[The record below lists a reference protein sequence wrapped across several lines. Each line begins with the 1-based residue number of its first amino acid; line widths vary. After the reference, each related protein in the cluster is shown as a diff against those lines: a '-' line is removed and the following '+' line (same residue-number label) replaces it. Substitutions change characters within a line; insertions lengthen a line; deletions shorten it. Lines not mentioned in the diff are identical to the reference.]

1 MTGVQTTLLG
11 VIAGGTIFLGLPL
24 GRVQGVSPRLRSF
37 LTMLS
42 AGILL
47 FIFFD
52 VMDAASGVV
61 DGVMAR
67 GQAGGSWSPFAVDAS
82 MLAVGFAAGALGL
95 GWLDHQLHRRRPLP
109 PIAGGSIADAAAAGL
124 DVGALAEQARRAALS
139 LGMLIAV
146 AIGIHNFSEG
156 LAIGVSARAGQ
167 VALAGTLIVG
177 FALHNATEG
186 FGIVGPLGDVR
197 PSWRWLGLAGLVGG
211 GPTFLGA
218 MIGYRVSSEPLRLAF
233 LAVAAGAILFVVGE
247 LWTGCS
253 RRAGRNLILAG
264 MAAGFLLAYASD
276 LVITFAGV

>member
-1 MTGVQTTLLG
+1 VQTTLLG
-11 VIAGGTIFLGLPL
+11 VIAGATIFLGLPL
-24 GRVQGVSPRLRSF
+24 GRIEGLSPRVRSF

-52 VMDAASGVV
+52 VMSASSDVV
-61 DGVMAR
+61 EEAMAR
-67 GQAGGSWSPFAVDAS
+67 GQDGGSWLPFTLDGG
-82 MLAVGFAAGALGL
+82 MLVAGFAAGALGL
-95 GWLDHQLHRRRPLP
+95 AWIDAQLNRRRPLP
-109 PIAGGSIADAAAAGL
+109 PIAGGSVADAAAAGL
-124 DVGALAEQARRAALS
+124 DVAALAEQARRAALS
-139 LGMLIAV
+139 LGMLIAS
-146 AIGIHNFSEG
+146 AIGVHNFSEG
-156 LAIGVSARAGQ
+156 LAIGVASRAGE

-186 FGIVGPLGDVR
+186 FGIVGPLGDIR

-218 MIGYRVSSEPLRLAF
+218 MIGYRVSFEPLQLAF

-247 LWTGCS
+247 LWTGCA
-253 RRAGRNLILAG
+253 RRAGRNLILCG
-264 MAAGFLLAYASD
+264 LAAGFLLAFASD